1 MITVG
6 LWERPRLR
14 RVRTF
19 AASSTANAPSA
30 PSSNVQPAQS
40 GR

>member
-6 LWERPRLR
+6 VWERPRLR

-19 AASSTANAPSA
+19 ATASAANAPSA
-30 PSSNVQPAQS
+30 ARSSVQPAQS